1 MTIFTFN
8 SHPFY
13 FHKLPRFDIVL
24 FQKTI
29 YSIKDALRENR
40 YMQERLQKILS
51 RAGIASRRSA
61 EVIITDGRVTVNGQ
75 TVTELGSKADPDTDK
90 IAVDGKLLSISK
102 KRIYLLLNK
111 PAGYVTTLSDPGGR
125 PVVTELLKDIPER
138 LYPVGRLDFN
148 TEGLLLL
155 TNDGEWANRLAHPS
169 HEVEKEY
176 LIKIRGSLGSDKI
189 ALLSKGIKLEDGM
202 TAPAKIEIIRIL
214 EKNVWFTMTIHE
226 GRFRQVRRMCE
237 AADLPLVKLK
247 RVRYGNILLGELKSG
262 EYRILDP
269 AEAKMLAGG
278 KKPEHIS
285 QEIKTTPFRKRP
297 SLR

>member
-1 MTIFTFN
+1 
-8 SHPFY
+8 
-13 FHKLPRFDIVL
+13 
-24 FQKTI
+24 
-29 YSIKDALRENR
+29 
-40 YMQERLQKILS
+40 MQERLQKILS
-51 RAGIASRRSA
+51 SAGITSRRSA
-61 EVIITDGRVTVNGQ
+61 EVMITDGRVTVNGQ
-75 TVTELGSKADPDTDK
+75 TITELGSKADPETDK
-90 IAVDGKLLSISK
+90 IAVDGKPVSIPK

-176 LIKIRGSLGSDKI
+176 LVKIRGALGSDKI
-189 ALLSKGIKLEDGM
+189 ALLSKGVKLDDGL
-202 TAPAKIEIIRIL
+202 TAPAKIEIIRVL
-214 EKNVWFTMTIHE
+214 EKNVWFTITIHE

-237 AADLPLVKLK
+237 AVELPLVKLK

-262 EYRILDP
+262 EYRILDQ
-269 AEAKMLAGG
+269 AEARMLAGG
-278 KKPEHIS
+278 EKPDRGE
-285 QEIKTTPFRKRP
+285 QKTKTTPFRKRP
-297 SLR
+297 SSR